1 MRVSHYKDPGEL
13 EVKIVEN
20 TLINIGLVRLS
31 LCEWPKEV
39 IFHIFKLEKQRCAYE
54 EKIRLILKRN
64 HLNIMKLP
72 SFMFV
77 GSSINKNR
85 VVMVWKG
92 YYNAIHFSIIISFYI
107 TMHPVFY

>member
-39 IFHIFKLEKQRCAYE
+39 IFHIFKLEK
-54 EKIRLILKRN
+54 
-64 HLNIMKLP
+64 
-72 SFMFV
+72 
-77 GSSINKNR
+77 
-85 VVMVWKG
+85 
-92 YYNAIHFSIIISFYI
+92 
-107 TMHPVFY
+107 